1 MEMGTNVIQNRDKT
15 IWYARKLRKV
25 NNAFNKNNYLN
36 NSIYMRSIV
45 CVCIYNYVLFYHI
58 YRVIT

>member
-1 MEMGTNVIQNRDKT
+1 MEMGANVIQNRDKT

-45 CVCIYNYVLFYHI
+45 CVYI
-58 YRVIT
+58 

>member
-1 MEMGTNVIQNRDKT
+1 MGANVIQNRDKT

>member
-1 MEMGTNVIQNRDKT
+1 MEMGANVIQNRDKT

-45 CVCIYNYVLFYHI
+45 CVCVYIIMCCFIIFIV
-58 YRVIT
+58 